1 MKALNRCIAALMTVI
16 LMTASAIAALPT
28 VTYAA
33 GGTIYKFDA
42 TELSATKDKEEIPE
56 GTSFADY
63 FKTFGVMTK
72 RWADGKGVTSVEVG
86 KAGSSGIQFT
96 VSGTSADVTVVAS
109 STGGSNESEYAL
121 TDEGG
126 NVVANNEGVTV
137 LAGTAKT
144 TLTYTEL
151 PAGTYKLISPE
162 NPERSRGYRI
172 YSVTVDALEAVTT
185 VYTFDYSTLTA
196 EADKEEIDEGT
207 LFDNFIKTFGKIQK
221 RWKAESGVT
230 SVEVGKAGSSGFTFE
245 ITGTADAK
253 IVTSSTG
260 GSNESEVALVDGAG
274 NAVANTEGITYVSGT
289 GKKEL
294 IYTALPAGT
303 YKFISPENPD
313 RNRGARVFTIEIT
326 ETTGGTRPPRAD
338 WASVANPSFVAT
350 AQDGGN
356 ILVSYM
362 MLIGYDGADQV
373 VVAMYDAEGSKI
385 DEKQIGAEGEG
396 GTVTFTPSASGNY
409 TFDLTAKRADEE
421 DKVSAMSEPV
431 AFTLPLEAPQIKNT
445 VNQGSG
451 KLALNFYPV
460 PEAERYSITKDGEEI
475 ALFEP
480 EDPNA
485 EEYSYTVEGL
495 TAGSEVTLGV
505 TALRGDERSE
515 ETTITAE
522 VTADAEQEWAYAN
535 FGSNATTNRAKSGYT
550 KNDDGSVTVYNIG
563 NSGKIVP
570 NSTDGLSFYYAKIPA
585 DKNFTLSATA
595 TIDEWTFTNG
605 QEGFGLMAADR
616 VGKDGENRGFWNNVY
631 MAIGTKVEYYADA
644 DGNVTDDAAAKKISM
659 KNGLGVTE
667 KTGVTAENLAEFE
680 GEKSTDAVNN
690 YFKSTTR
697 TLETS
702 AAGMPAG
709 TYNVLGNATAA
720 VPGTL
725 DNTLTVFKL
734 KIQKNNTGYFVSYED
749 ADGNVRTEKYYD
761 TKALEKIDD
770 EYVYAGFFASRAFR
784 ATYSDISLTLIDPAD
799 DAPAEEK
806 PVTYVTPNYKV
817 VSATAANKADYDLVF
832 VANADGAVSVK
843 NEAGDVVADGLAV
856 TANEKL
862 TIPVTL
868 AEGENKFIVTM
879 TPAEGYQPEGEDSA
893 LSSYEPVEISHTV
906 TFETRGEEG
915 GLLYVAPD
923 GTAAGQGTKAS
934 PLDILTAV
942 SVVRAG
948 QTIVCAG
955 GTYNISGGITVQRGI
970 SGTAEKEIVMCADPD
985 MDERPVFDFGG
996 VGSGFIFAGDYW
1008 YCQGFDVTNT
1018 RNGVKGLQ
1026 VSGAYSTFDDI
1037 HAYRN
1042 GNTGIQVSR
1051 YLSSDTRE
1059 LWPHDDLILN
1069 CTSYANADAGFE
1081 DADGFAAKLT
1091 CGENIVFD
1099 GCLAY
1104 NNADDGWDL
1113 FAKVETGTIGMVTIK
1128 NSIAYGNGLTADG
1141 QSMGNGNGFK
1151 MGGESLSGKHTIIN
1165 SVAFLNK
1172 AKGIDCNSCPDINV
1186 IRCTSFN
1193 NGSYNTAFYTNN
1205 ARNTDFSAS
1214 GLVSYCNDGGTDD
1227 QMKLLGTQDLT
1238 KVYNKDSF
1246 LRTGGVTKNSD
1257 GLTVDDSWFVDVA
1270 QGAEAVTRLEDGRLC
1285 LGTYLKQSD
1294 AAKEALENANLDPAA
1309 IMADLHTGEEGMAS
1323 KEIEIPKE
1331 PLRFADVA
1339 DPGLWYYNSVYWAA
1353 ETGVTTGRGTNEA
1366 GEPLFQPNAL
1376 CTRAEAVTFLYKLAG
1391 RPDPQTFPEFSDVA
1405 EDDYYYRA
1413 VAWAVENKITSGYG
1427 TGTFQPDV
1435 PVNRAMI
1442 VTFLMHYAQYID
1454 SQNVEAEYADS
1465 FTDVKAGDWYAKAIA
1480 WAVEHGITS
1489 GYGQGTFQP
1498 KVTCSR
1504 AMMVTFL
1511 RNYVMMEKVY
1521 PS

>member
-1 MKALNRCIAALMTVI
+1 MKALKRCIAALMTVI
-16 LMTASAIAALPT
+16 LIAASVIAVLPT
-28 VTYAA
+28 IVHAA
-33 GGTIYKFDA
+33 GGTVYEFDVTA
-42 TELSATKDKEEIPE
+42 LSAEKDKEEIPE
-56 GTSFADY
+56 GTLFADY

-109 STGGSNESEYAL
+109 STGGSNESEYTL

-137 LAGTAKT
+137 LAGTTKT

-207 LFDNFIKTFGKIQK
+207 LFDNFIKTFGKVQK

-260 GSNESEVALVDGAG
+260 GSNESEVGLVDGSG
-274 NAVANTEGITYVSGT
+274 NLVANTEGITYVSGT

-294 IYTALPAGT
+294 VYTALPAGT

-313 RNRGARVFTIEIT
+313 RNRGARVFTIEVT

-338 WASVANPSFVAT
+338 WASVADPAFTSTGVN
-350 AQDGGN
+350 GGDIIAN
-356 ILVSYM
+356 YSM
-362 MLIGYDGADQV
+362 PIGYDGADQV
-373 VVAMYDAEGSKI
+373 VIALHDSETGDEI
-385 DEKQIGAEGEG
+385 DSRTIGAEGEG
-396 GTVTFTPSASGNY
+396 GTATFTPDASGTY
-409 TFDLTAKRADEE
+409 YLTIKAVRADEE
-421 DKVSAMSEPV
+421 DKYGADSAPV
-431 AFTLPLEAPQIKNT
+431 NFTLPLEAPQIKNT

-475 ALFEP
+475 AIFEP

-485 EEYSYTVEGL
+485 EEYSYVVEEL

-616 VGKDGENRGFWNNVY
+616 VGKDGENRAFWNNVY
-631 MAIGTKVEYYADA
+631 MAIGTKVEYNADA
-644 DGNVTDDAAAKKISM
+644 DGNVTDDATAKKISM

-667 KTGVTAENLAEFE
+667 KTGVTAENLADFE
-680 GEKSTDAVNN
+680 GESSTEAVNN

-702 AAGMPAG
+702 AATMDAG

-725 DNTLTVFKL
+725 DNALTVFKL

-761 TKALEKIDD
+761 TKALEKIDS

-832 VANADGAVSVK
+832 VANADGTVSVK
-843 NEAGDVVADGLAV
+843 NEAGDVIADALAV

-862 TIPVTL
+862 AIPVTL
-868 AEGENKFIVTM
+868 AEGANKFIVTM
-879 TPAEGYQPEGEDSA
+879 TPQEGYQPEGEGSA
-893 LSSYEPVEISHTV
+893 LSSYDPAELSHTV
-906 TFETRGEEG
+906 TFENLGEEDG
-915 GLLYVAPD
+915 KLYVAPNGTPD
-923 GTAAGQGTKAS
+923 GAGTKES
-934 PLDILTAV
+934 PIDIFTAV
-942 SVVRAG
+942 KVVRAG

-955 GTYNISGGITVQRGI
+955 GTYNLTSGVTVQRGI

-1037 HAYRN
+1037 VAYRN

-1051 YLSSDTRE
+1051 YLSSDARE
-1059 LWPHDDLILN
+1059 DWPHDDLILN

-1091 CGENIVFD
+1091 CGDNIVFD

-1205 ARNTDFSAS
+1205 AKNTDFSAT
-1214 GLVSYCNDGGTDD
+1214 GLVSYCNNNGEND
-1227 QMKLLGTQDLT
+1227 QMKLLGTQDLS
-1238 KVYNKDSF
+1238 KVYKADTF
-1246 LRTGGVTKNSD
+1246 LRVDGVTRNTE
-1257 GLTVDDSWFVDVA
+1257 GLAVDDSWFVDVT
-1270 QGAEAVTRLEDGRLC
+1270 QGADAVTRLPDGRLC

-1294 AAKEALENANLDPAA
+1294 AAKTALENANLDPNA
-1309 IMADLHTGEEGMAS
+1309 IMADLHTGAEGTAS
-1323 KEIEIPKE
+1323 REIEIPSDITY
-1331 PLRFADVA
+1331 ADVPEDA
-1339 DPGLWYYNSVYWAA
+1339 WYHDSVYEMTKAGL
-1353 ETGVTTGRGTNEA
+1353 TSGRGTTA
-1366 GEPLFQPNAL
+1366 DGQPLFQPTLTA
-1376 CTRAEAVTFLYKLAG
+1376 TRAEVVTFLHRLAG
-1391 RPDPQTFPEFSDVA
+1391 SPE
-1405 EDDYYYRA
+1405 
-1413 VAWAVENKITSGYG
+1413 VEGTS
-1427 TGTFQPDV
+1427 T
-1435 PVNRAMI
+1435 
-1442 VTFLMHYAQYID
+1442 
-1454 SQNVEAEYADS
+1454 
-1465 FTDVKAGDWYAKAIA
+1465 FTDVKDSDWFAKPVI
-1480 WAVEHGITS
+1480 WAAANGITS
-1489 GYGQGTFQP
+1489 GYGEGTFQP
-1498 KVTCSR
+1498 NAKVTR

-1511 RNYVMMEKVY
+1511 KNYAEKIDGQDVSVTEPADFTDVKDTDWFKPSVDWAAAKGVTSGYGEGTFAPQVSINRAMLITFVNNYRKMPKVY
-1521 PS
+1521 NS